1 MRVKLGFD
9 VFGIVTGYGQF
20 SALIYNI
27 VSPCLGNIRTFY
39 VNIIDAYIYNGPLV
53 KTTLKI
59 FKRVM
64 QYWQKLHNEL
74 RWEPCSLVI
83 YESGLYYSL
92 VHSHLSVA
100 AVPGAKYIHSDI

>member
-1 MRVKLGFD
+1 MGSQISV
-9 VFGIVTGYGQF
+9 
-20 SALIYNI
+20 
-27 VSPCLGNIRTFY
+27 
-39 VNIIDAYIYNGPLV
+39 IYNGPLV

-64 QYWQKLHNEL
+64 QYWQKLHNKL

-100 AVPGAKYIHSDI
+100 AVPGAKYIHSDIWS